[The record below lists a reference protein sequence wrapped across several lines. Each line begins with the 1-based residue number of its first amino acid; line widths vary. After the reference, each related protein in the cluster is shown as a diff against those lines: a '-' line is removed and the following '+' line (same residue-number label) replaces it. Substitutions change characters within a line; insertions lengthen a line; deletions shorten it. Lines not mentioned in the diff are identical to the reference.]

1 LESGKNYVEAY
12 NIFWISG
19 TRVIW
24 NDLMDKLIPV
34 FTIGWLVVGCN
45 RYTNQLLKIVI
56 MIFKLLNRLQQI
68 DQLIRQKRTG
78 NADELAAK
86 LNISRRQVYYWLEEL
101 KSYGLEIDYNRDIKS
116 FVYQKPYEVTITFK
130 VKEIES

>member
-1 LESGKNYVEAY
+1 
-12 NIFWISG
+12 
-19 TRVIW
+19 
-24 NDLMDKLIPV
+24 
-34 FTIGWLVVGCN
+34 
-45 RYTNQLLKIVI
+45 